1 MTLRQVNK
9 VKLVDAAG
17 IINPKAFYTYLTAW
31 VSNDALAY
39 YASQANFRPEPR
51 EWIHVPTDFELK
63 IPKSQPLVYTQLPFY
78 LNRMRSTEE
87 ITATIVEIRSICQK
101 YEERGLPNFPHGIP
115 FTFWEQYVR
124 LPLYLISAGIV
135 VTALVFLVICLT
147 LFSAWAATLIV
158 VLEVAIVAQLYGLMG
173 WFDIPLSALPSV
185 ILIISVGIG
194 TVFFLPLTVVSVAA
208 RPFSASS
215 DANLTSDVSQS
226 FLSILGKRNHRMQ
239 LSLQQIMPPTVH
251 GSVSTMLGV
260 GMLAFSEFDFIVQ

>member
-1 MTLRQVNK
+1 M
-9 VKLVDAAG
+9 KLVDASG

-51 EWIHVPTDFELK
+51 EWIHVATDFELK

-87 ITATIVEIRSICQK
+87 ITDTIVDIRSICQK

-135 VTALVFLVICLT
+135 VTALVFLVIGLT
-147 LFSAWAATLIV
+147 LFSAWAATLV
-158 VLEVAIVAQLYGLMG
+158 VLMEVAIVAQLYGLMG
-173 WFDIPLSALPSV
+173 MMAIPLSALPAV

-194 TVFFLPLTVVSVAA
+194 TVFFLPFTVVSA
-208 RPFSASS
+208 
-215 DANLTSDVSQS
+215 
-226 FLSILGKRNHRMQ
+226 
-239 LSLQQIMPPTVH
+239 PPPC
-251 GSVSTMLGV
+251 
-260 GMLAFSEFDFIVQ
+260 AFP

>member
-1 MTLRQVNK
+1 VNK

-63 IPKSQPLVYTQLPFY
+63 IPKSQPLVYTQLPFF

-87 ITATIVEIRSICQK
+87 ITATIIEIRSICQK
-101 YEERGLPNFPHGIP
+101 YEEKGLPNFPHGIP
-115 FTFWEQYVR
+115 FTYWEQYVR

-147 LFSAWAATLIV
+147 LFSAWAASLIV

-173 WFDIPLSALPSV
+173 WFDIPLSALPAV

-194 TVFFLPLTVVSVAA
+194 TVFFLPVTVVSL
-208 RPFSASS
+208 PSA
-215 DANLTSDVSQS
+215 
-226 FLSILGKRNHRMQ
+226 
-239 LSLQQIMPPTVH
+239 
-251 GSVSTMLGV
+251 
-260 GMLAFSEFDFIVQ
+260 

>member
-1 MTLRQVNK
+1 MNK
-9 VKLVDAAG
+9 VKLVDASG

-63 IPKSQPLVYTQLPFY
+63 IPKSQPLVYTQLPFF

-101 YEERGLPNFPHGIP
+101 YEEKGLPNFPHGIP

-147 LFSAWAATLIV
+147 LFSAWAASLIV

-194 TVFFLPLTVVSVAA
+194 TVFFLPVTVVSL
-208 RPFSASS
+208 PS
-215 DANLTSDVSQS
+215 S
-226 FLSILGKRNHRMQ
+226 FLL
-239 LSLQQIMPPTVH
+239 
-251 GSVSTMLGV
+251 
-260 GMLAFSEFDFIVQ
+260 